1 MILSTSLTPEL
12 DAQMVAFHGELDA
25 SAAPDL
31 AARLDE
37 VLEGTS
43 GALLI
48 DLCGCTFIDSLGI
61 ATLVRGSREML
72 DRGRAVVVAVP
83 SPQVRRTL
91 ALTGVDSIL
100 QICWSRADALASL
113 SEQEGSG

>member
-31 AARLDE
+31 DTRLDE
-37 VLEGTS
+37 VLDSAT

-61 ATLVRGSREML
+61 AALVRGSREML
-72 DRGRAVVVAVP
+72 AQGRAVAVAVP

-91 ALTGVDSIL
+91 SLTGVDSIL
-100 QICWSRADALASL
+100 EVCWSREDALAWL
-113 SEQEGSG
+113 SQREAD